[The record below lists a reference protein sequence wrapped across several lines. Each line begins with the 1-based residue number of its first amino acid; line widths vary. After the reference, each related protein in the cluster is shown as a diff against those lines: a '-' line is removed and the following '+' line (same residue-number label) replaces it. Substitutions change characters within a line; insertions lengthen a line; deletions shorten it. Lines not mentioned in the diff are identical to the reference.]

1 MTGNR
6 CVFCDRI
13 ARREVFVEGPLAVAF
28 PDRYPLS
35 AGHTLIVP
43 RVHVADYFE
52 LEETVRTDLW
62 RLVDEVKTRLDEQFS
77 PAGFNVGIN
86 VGRAAGQTVFH
97 AHVHLVPRYE
107 GDVPDPRGGIRHLLP
122 QRARYW
128 DSQ

>member
-1 MTGNR
+1 MIGNS
-6 CVFCDRI
+6 CVFCDRV
-13 ARREVFVEGPLAVAF
+13 ARHEVFVEGPLAVAF

-43 RVHVADYFE
+43 KVHVADYFE
-52 LEETVRTDLW
+52 LEEAVRTDLW
-62 RLVDEVKTRLDEQFS
+62 RLVDEVKARLDEQFS